1 MQVNDFINEVNK
13 LGIDVTD
20 EQLKL
25 LDIYY
30 EELVKYNS
38 HTNITGITK
47 KEDVYLKHFYDS
59 LTLFKAIN
67 LNEINNM
74 IDIGSGA
81 GFPGV
86 VIKIFFPNIDL
97 TLLDS
102 NGKKANFLK
111 LIVDKLHLTNV
122 KVVNARAENYAKD
135 NLNKFDLCISRAVA
149 FIDIISSLS
158 IPFIK
163 KEGKVVLMKGDFT
176 NEKSILEKHTS
187 DLGIKKY
194 EIINFKLP
202 ISDDERNLVIIEK
215 SSETSQIHEYA
226 KIVKRNKIWNSK

>member
-1 MQVNDFINEVNK
+1 
-13 LGIDVTD
+13 
-20 EQLKL
+20 
-25 LDIYY
+25 
-30 EELVKYNS
+30 
-38 HTNITGITK
+38 
-47 KEDVYLKHFYDS
+47 
-59 LTLFKAIN
+59 
-67 LNEINNM
+67 M
-74 IDIGSGA
+74 IDIGTGA

-86 VIKIFFPNIDL
+86 VIKIFFPNIEL

-122 KVVNARAENYAKD
+122 KVVNDRAENYAKD
-135 NLNKFDLCISRAVA
+135 NLNKYDLCVSRAVA

-158 IPFIK
+158 IPFVK

-176 NEKSILEKHTS
+176 NEKLILEKHTS

-215 SSETSQIHEYA
+215 SSDTSQIPEYA